1 MAVGNDFVVAEVSDY
16 GYRLGT
22 PLEGVSRSQR
32 RPSWRLACGRAAATR
47 LHRTGALSR
56 RLLGLLLPEAGP
68 ARYAG
73 GVAGAVVMVIVL
85 VVLFPV
91 VVLVGSGIVAAALG
105 SFLKADSD
113 AANRSDDGPNEY
125 LDLARKEA
133 ETGYPQ
139 IAEGHG
145 GRRRLNLPGRLRR
158 S

>member
-1 MAVGNDFVVAEVSDY
+1 
-16 GYRLGT
+16 
-22 PLEGVSRSQR
+22 
-32 RPSWRLACGRAAATR
+32 
-47 LHRTGALSR
+47 
-56 RLLGLLLPEAGP
+56 
-68 ARYAG
+68 
-73 GVAGAVVMVIVL
+73 MVIVL

-105 SFLKADSD
+105 SFLKVDSD
-113 AANRSDDGPNEY
+113 ASNRGDDGPNEY

-139 IAEGHG
+139 LVGGHG